1 MAVSRRNFLSN
12 SIRLA
17 TAGATAKVIPF
28 SVIAQPMVYGPRE
41 GLAQLHWNENYYGP
55 SELAIKAIKESSH
68 KGAYYPDL
76 LVNRLKAMIAE
87 RHDLDT
93 QNITISAGSTQA
105 LSYLAQV
112 KSRENPIAT
121 TQLTWDSHLG
131 YAQNIGGTVIRIDN
145 GDNLEI
151 NLKAIESISAKNISS
166 VSIVNPNNP
175 TGLLLDSN
183 ELRASIIN
191 MSKNTLVIIDEA
203 YNEIT
208 NKPDD
213 NSMIDLV
220 RDGYNVAVS
229 RTFSKIYGLAGE
241 RIGYIIAQPDVVDA
255 IKNNGSGEFSVSM
268 GGLAGAIASYNDE
281 AFLKFSKSMILEA
294 KEMVYEGITS
304 NGLTA
309 LPSET
314 NFIFVNLG
322 DIDANDFRDEMLK
335 MNILIRGKYG
345 DFNQWSRISMGKLE
359 DIQRYIDAIPIAL
372 EQLRA

>member
-28 SVIAQPMVYGPRE
+28 SVMAQPMVYGPRE

-87 RHDLDT
+87 RHNLDT

-220 RDGYNVAVS
+220 REGYNVAVS

-241 RIGYIIAQPDVVDA
+241 RIGYIIAQPDVIDA
-255 IKNNGSGEFSVSM
+255 IKNNGSGEFSVSL

>member
-28 SVIAQPMVYGPRE
+28 SVMAQPMVYGPRE

-241 RIGYIIAQPDVVDA
+241 RSGYIIAQPDVVDA

-359 DIQRYIDAIPIAL
+359 DIQSYIDAIPIAL

>member
-28 SVIAQPMVYGPRE
+28 SVMAQPMVYGPRE

-220 RDGYNVAVS
+220 RGGYNVAVS

>member
-17 TAGATAKVIPF
+17 TAVATAKVIPF
-28 SVIAQPMVYGPRE
+28 SVMAQPMVYGPRE

-229 RTFSKIYGLAGE
+229 RTFSKIYGLAGV

>member
-28 SVIAQPMVYGPRE
+28 SVMAQPMVYGPRE

-151 NLKAIESISAKNISS
+151 NLKAIESISAKNVSS

-191 MSKNTLVIIDEA
+191 MSKNALVIIDEA

-241 RIGYIIAQPDVVDA
+241 RIGYIIAQPDVIDS

>member
-28 SVIAQPMVYGPRE
+28 SVMAQPMVYGPRE

-191 MSKNTLVIIDEA
+191 MSKNALVIIDEA

-220 RDGYNVAVS
+220 REGYNVAVS

-241 RIGYIIAQPDVVDA
+241 RIGYIIAQPDVIDA

>member
-28 SVIAQPMVYGPRE
+28 SVMAQPMVYGPRE

-151 NLKAIESISAKNISS
+151 NLKAIESISAKNVSS

-183 ELRASIIN
+183 ELRASIIK
-191 MSKNTLVIIDEA
+191 MSKNALVIIDEA

-220 RDGYNVAVS
+220 REGYNVAVS

-322 DIDANDFRDEMLK
+322 DIDANVFRDEMLK

>member
-1 MAVSRRNFLSN
+1 MAISRRNFLSN

-28 SVIAQPMVYGPRE
+28 SVMAQPMVYGPRE

-87 RHDLDT
+87 RHNLDT

-121 TQLTWDSHLG
+121 TQLTWDTHLG

-191 MSKNTLVIIDEA
+191 MSKIALVIIDEA

-241 RIGYIIAQPDVVDA
+241 RIGYIIAQPDIIDS

-281 AFLKFSKSMILEA
+281 VFLKFSKSMILEA
-294 KEMVYEGITS
+294 REMIYEGITS

-322 DIDANDFRDEMLK
+322 DVDANDFRDEMLK

-359 DIQRYIDAIPIAL
+359 DVQRYIDAIPIAL
-372 EQLRA
+372 EQLRV

>member
-28 SVIAQPMVYGPRE
+28 SVMAQPMVYGPRE

-87 RHDLDT
+87 RHNLDT

-121 TQLTWDSHLG
+121 TQLTWDTHLG

-151 NLKAIESISAKNISS
+151 NLKAIESISANNVSS

-191 MSKNTLVIIDEA
+191 MSKNALVIIDEA

-241 RIGYIIAQPDVVDA
+241 RIGYIIAQPDIIDS

-294 KEMVYEGITS
+294 REMIYEGITS

-322 DIDANDFRDEMLK
+322 DVDANDFRDEMLK

-359 DIQRYIDAIPIAL
+359 DVQRYIDAIPIAL
-372 EQLRA
+372 EQLRV

>member
-28 SVIAQPMVYGPRE
+28 SVMAQPMVYAPRE

-87 RHDLDT
+87 RHNLDT

-151 NLKAIESISAKNISS
+151 NLKAIESISAKNVSS

-191 MSKNTLVIIDEA
+191 MSKNALVIIDEA

-241 RIGYIIAQPDVVDA
+241 RIGYIIAQRDVVDA

-268 GGLAGAIASYNDE
+268 GGVAGAIASYNDE

-359 DIQRYIDAIPIAL
+359 DIQSYIDAIPIAL

>member
-1 MAVSRRNFLSN
+1 MGVSRRNFLSN
-12 SIRLA
+12 SIKLA
-17 TAGATAKVIPF
+17 GAGATAKVIPF
-28 SVIAQPMVYGPRE
+28 SVLAEPMVYGPRE

-76 LVNRLKAMIAE
+76 LVNRLKSMIAE
-87 RHDLDT
+87 RHNVDT
-93 QNITISAGSTQA
+93 DNITISAGSTQA
-105 LSYLAQV
+105 LSYLAQA

-121 TQLTWDSHLG
+121 TELTWDSHLG
-131 YAQNIGGTVIRIDN
+131 YAQNIGGTVIRVDN

-175 TGLLLDSN
+175 TGLLLDSS
-183 ELRASIIN
+183 ELRTSVIN

-241 RIGYIIAQPDVVDA
+241 RIGYIIAQPDVIEA
-255 IKNNGSGEFSVSM
+255 IKKNGSGEFSVSL

-281 AFLKFSKSMILEA
+281 AFLEFSKSMILEA
-294 KEMVYEGITS
+294 KEMVYEGITA

-322 DIDANDFRDEMLK
+322 NIDANDFRDEMLK

-359 DIQRYIDAIPIAL
+359 DIQSYIDAIPIAL

>member
-28 SVIAQPMVYGPRE
+28 SVMAQPMVYGPRE

-294 KEMVYEGITS
+294 KEMVYEGSTS

-359 DIQRYIDAIPIAL
+359 DIQRYIDAIPVAL

>member
-28 SVIAQPMVYGPRE
+28 SVMAQPMVYGPRE

-220 RDGYNVAVS
+220 RGGYNVAVS

-241 RIGYIIAQPDVVDA
+241 RIGYIIAQPDVIDA

>member
-28 SVIAQPMVYGPRE
+28 SVMAQPMVYGPRE

-183 ELRASIIN
+183 ELRASIIK

-322 DIDANDFRDEMLK
+322 DIDANVFRDEMLK

>member
-175 TGLLLDSN
+175 TGLLLESN
-183 ELRASIIN
+183 KLRASIIN

-241 RIGYIIAQPDVVDA
+241 RIGYIIAQPDVIDS

>member
-1 MAVSRRNFLSN
+1 MSVSRRKFLSN
-12 SIRLA
+12 SIKLA
-17 TAGATAKVIPF
+17 GAGATAKVIPF
-28 SVIAQPMVYGPRE
+28 SVLAEPMVYGPRE

-76 LVNRLKAMIAE
+76 LVNRLKSMIAE
-87 RHDLDT
+87 RHNVGT
-93 QNITISAGSTQA
+93 ENITISAGSTQA
-105 LSYLAQV
+105 LSYLAQA

-121 TQLTWDSHLG
+121 TELTWDSHLG
-131 YAQNIGGTVIRIDN
+131 YAQNIGGTVIRVDN

-183 ELRASIIN
+183 ELRTSVIN

-241 RIGYIIAQPDVVDA
+241 RIGYIIAQPDVIEA
-255 IKNNGSGEFSVSM
+255 IKKNGSGEFSVSL

-294 KEMVYEGITS
+294 REMVYEGITT

-322 DIDANDFRDEMLK
+322 NIDANDFRDEMLK

>member
-28 SVIAQPMVYGPRE
+28 SVMAQPMVYGPRE

-241 RIGYIIAQPDVVDA
+241 RIGYIIAQPHVVDA

>member
-28 SVIAQPMVYGPRE
+28 SVMAQPMVYGPRE
-41 GLAQLHWNENYYGP
+41 GLAQLHLNENYYGP

>member
-28 SVIAQPMVYGPRE
+28 SVMAQSVVYGPRE

-87 RHDLDT
+87 RHNLDT

-151 NLKAIESISAKNISS
+151 NLKAIESISAKNVSS

-191 MSKNTLVIIDEA
+191 MSKNALVIIDEA

-220 RDGYNVAVS
+220 REGYNVAVS

-241 RIGYIIAQPDVVDA
+241 RIGYIIAQPDVIDA

-294 KEMVYEGITS
+294 KEMVYEGIAS
-304 NGLTA
+304 NGLAA

>member
-1 MAVSRRNFLSN
+1 M
-12 SIRLA
+12 
-17 TAGATAKVIPF
+17 
-28 SVIAQPMVYGPRE
+28 AQPMVYGPRE

-68 KGAYYPDL
+68 IGAYYPDL

-220 RDGYNVAVS
+220 RDGYNIAVS

-294 KEMVYEGITS
+294 KEMVYEGIAS

>member
-17 TAGATAKVIPF
+17 TAGATAKIIPF

-87 RHDLDT
+87 RHNLDT

-151 NLKAIESISAKNISS
+151 NLKAIESISAKNVSS

-175 TGLLLDSN
+175 TGLLLESN
-183 ELRASIIN
+183 KLRASIIN

-241 RIGYIIAQPDVVDA
+241 RIGYIIAQPDVIDS

-294 KEMVYEGITS
+294 KEMVYEGIAS
-304 NGLTA
+304 NGLAA

>member
-28 SVIAQPMVYGPRE
+28 SVMAQPMVYGPRE

-87 RHDLDT
+87 RHNLDT

-121 TQLTWDSHLG
+121 TQLTWDTHLG

-151 NLKAIESISAKNISS
+151 NLKAIESISANNVSS

-191 MSKNTLVIIDEA
+191 MSKNALVIIDEA

-241 RIGYIIAQPDVVDA
+241 RIGYIIAQPDIIDS

-281 AFLKFSKSMILEA
+281 VFLKFSKSMILEA
-294 KEMVYEGITS
+294 REMIYEGITS

-322 DIDANDFRDEMLK
+322 DVDANDFRDEMLK

-359 DIQRYIDAIPIAL
+359 DIQSYIDAIPIAL
-372 EQLRA
+372 EQLRV

>member
-28 SVIAQPMVYGPRE
+28 SVMAQPMVYGPRE

>member
-1 MAVSRRNFLSN
+1 MGISRRSFLSR
-12 SIRLA
+12 SVALA
-17 TAGATAKVIPF
+17 STGATAKLIPF
-28 SVIAQPMVYGPRE
+28 KITAEPVYYGPQT

-55 SELAIKAIKESSH
+55 SELAILAIQESSH

-76 LVNRLKAMIAE
+76 LVNRLKSMIAE
-87 RHDLDT
+87 RHKLGT
-93 QNITISAGSTQA
+93 ENITISAGSTQA

-131 YAQNIGGTVIRIDN
+131 YAENIGGTIVRVDN
-145 GDNLEI
+145 DDNLKI
-151 NLKAIESISAKNISS
+151 NLKAIEAISKNNISS

-175 TGLLLDSN
+175 TGLLLNAD
-183 ELRASIIN
+183 ELRQSIIN
-191 MSKNTLVIIDEA
+191 MSQHTLVIVDEA

-208 NKPDD
+208 EQPEE

-220 RDGYNVAVS
+220 RDGYDVAVS

-241 RIGYIIAQPDVVDA
+241 RIGYIIAQPEVINS
-255 IKNNGSGEFSVSM
+255 IKKNGSGEFSVSL

-281 AFLKFSKSMILEA
+281 AFLKYSKSMILEA
-294 KEMVYEGITS
+294 KEMVYEGIS
-304 NGLTA
+304 LNGLTA

-314 NFIFVNLG
+314 NFVFVNLG
-322 DIDANDFRDEMLK
+322 DIDADDFRDEMLK

-345 DFNQWSRISMGKLE
+345 DFNQWSRISMGKIE

>member
-28 SVIAQPMVYGPRE
+28 SVMAQSVVYGPRE

-87 RHDLDT
+87 RHNLDT

-151 NLKAIESISAKNISS
+151 NLKAIESISAKNVSS

-183 ELRASIIN
+183 ELRASIIK
-191 MSKNTLVIIDEA
+191 MSKNALVIIDEA

-294 KEMVYEGITS
+294 KEMVYEGIAS
-304 NGLTA
+304 NGLAA

>member
-28 SVIAQPMVYGPRE
+28 SVMAQPMVYGPRE

-93 QNITISAGSTQA
+93 KNITISAGSTQA

-213 NSMIDLV
+213 NSLIDLV
-220 RDGYNVAVS
+220 RGGYNVAVS
-229 RTFSKIYGLAGE
+229 RTFSKI
-241 RIGYIIAQPDVVDA
+241 
-255 IKNNGSGEFSVSM
+255 
-268 GGLAGAIASYNDE
+268 
-281 AFLKFSKSMILEA
+281 
-294 KEMVYEGITS
+294 
-304 NGLTA
+304 
-309 LPSET
+309 
-314 NFIFVNLG
+314 
-322 DIDANDFRDEMLK
+322 
-335 MNILIRGKYG
+335 
-345 DFNQWSRISMGKLE
+345 
-359 DIQRYIDAIPIAL
+359 
-372 EQLRA
+372 

>member
-28 SVIAQPMVYGPRE
+28 SVMAQSVVYGPRE

-87 RHDLDT
+87 RHNLDT

-151 NLKAIESISAKNISS
+151 NLKAIESISAKNVSS

-241 RIGYIIAQPDVVDA
+241 RIGYIIAQPDVIDA

>member
-28 SVIAQPMVYGPRE
+28 SVMAQSVVYGPRE

-87 RHDLDT
+87 RHNLDT

-151 NLKAIESISAKNISS
+151 NLKAIESISAKNVSS

-191 MSKNTLVIIDEA
+191 MSKNALVIIDEA

-220 RDGYNVAVS
+220 REGYNVAVS

-241 RIGYIIAQPDVVDA
+241 RIGYIIAQPDVIDA

>member
-28 SVIAQPMVYGPRE
+28 SVMAQSVVYGPRE

-183 ELRASIIN
+183 ELRASIIK

-359 DIQRYIDAIPIAL
+359 DIQRYIDAIPVAL

>member
-28 SVIAQPMVYGPRE
+28 SVMAQSVVYGPRE

-87 RHDLDT
+87 RHNLDT

-151 NLKAIESISAKNISS
+151 NLKAIESISAKNVSS

-191 MSKNTLVIIDEA
+191 MSKNALVIIDEA

-268 GGLAGAIASYNDE
+268 GGLAGAIASYNDA
-281 AFLKFSKSMILEA
+281 AFLKFSKSIILEA
-294 KEMVYEGITS
+294 KEMVYEGIIS

-314 NFIFVNLG
+314 NIIFVNLG

>member
-112 KSRENPIAT
+112 KSRDNPIAT

-175 TGLLLDSN
+175 TGLLLESN
-183 ELRASIIN
+183 KLRASIIN

-241 RIGYIIAQPDVVDA
+241 RIGYIIAQPDVIDS

-294 KEMVYEGITS
+294 KEMVYEGIAS
-304 NGLTA
+304 NGLAA

>member
-28 SVIAQPMVYGPRE
+28 SVMAQPMVYGPRE

-241 RIGYIIAQPDVVDA
+241 RIGYIIAQPDVIDA

>member
-28 SVIAQPMVYGPRE
+28 SVMAQPMVYGPRE

-183 ELRASIIN
+183 ELRASIIK

>member
-28 SVIAQPMVYGPRE
+28 SVMAQPMVYGPRE

-359 DIQRYIDAIPIAL
+359 DIQRYIDAIPVAL

>member
-28 SVIAQPMVYGPRE
+28 SVMAQPMVYGPRE

-151 NLKAIESISAKNISS
+151 NLKAIESISAKNVSS

-359 DIQRYIDAIPIAL
+359 DIQRYIDAIPVAL

>member
-28 SVIAQPMVYGPRE
+28 SVMAQPMVYGPRE

-151 NLKAIESISAKNISS
+151 NLKAIESISAKNVSS

>member
-28 SVIAQPMVYGPRE
+28 SVMAQPMVYGPRE

-183 ELRASIIN
+183 ELRASIIK

-372 EQLRA
+372 EQLRV

>member
-87 RHDLDT
+87 RHNLDT

-151 NLKAIESISAKNISS
+151 NLKAIESISAKNVSS

-183 ELRASIIN
+183 ELRASIIK
-191 MSKNTLVIIDEA
+191 MSKNALVIIDEA

-220 RDGYNVAVS
+220 RDGYNIAVS